1 MVYYESKYGILYKGD
16 CLDVIGNCIKAQ
28 TELVL
33 TDIPYGE
40 VNRQSNGLR
49 TLDKKDA
56 DIETFNLTIFLNEVI
71 QKFYG
76 SSYIFCG
83 IEQVSFI
90 KKFMREKEL
99 STRLGIWEKTNPS
112 PMNGQSIWLS
122 SVECCVFSK
131 KKKATFNEHCKSS
144 VWRNPIG
151 RSKQHPTEKPIALF
165 ERLVKASS
173 QIGSYVLDPC
183 IGSGTTAVAA
193 INTGRKFIGIERNEE
208 YCEIAKQ
215 RIIEAEKKQEDLFG
229 DI

>member
-1 MVYYESKYGILYKGD
+1 MIYYESKYGVLYKGD
-16 CLDVIGNCIKAQ
+16 CLNVLGNHIKVQ

-90 KKFMREKEL
+90 KK
-99 STRLGIWEKTNPS
+99 IY
-112 PMNGQSIWLS
+112 
-122 SVECCVFSK
+122 
-131 KKKATFNEHCKSS
+131 
-144 VWRNPIG
+144 
-151 RSKQHPTEKPIALF
+151 
-165 ERLVKASS
+165 ERKRAF
-173 QIGSYVLDPC
+173 Y
-183 IGSGTTAVAA
+183 
-193 INTGRKFIGIERNEE
+193 
-208 YCEIAKQ
+208 
-215 RIIEAEKKQEDLFG
+215 
-229 DI
+229 